1 MKLPAL
7 AICLALALSR
17 NAAACETDSDCIAI
31 EGACR
36 GTWEVVER
44 DQASQRQAENQK
56 LRRTKQC
63 PAASDTKPLVSCKI
77 SHCPASARAC
87 VANRCVAKEANDEAS
102 RHH

>member
-1 MKLPAL
+1 MKRSAL

-31 EGACR
+31 EGASC

-44 DQASQRQAENQK
+44 DHASQRQAEYQK

-63 PAASDTKPLVSCKI
+63 PAACAAKLLVSCKI

-87 VANRCVAKEANDEAS
+87 VANRCVANEANDEAS